1 MEIPAISVIIP
12 IYNAKDYIGKCLDS
26 LLAQTFQN
34 FEVIVVD
41 DKSTDGSLK
50 IVGSYEKKF
59 KKRFKSVVME
69 KNSRGKGYVPRNV
82 GILLATGEYVLFLDA
97 DDFLAE
103 NALETLYTAAKENEA
118 DVVYTTAYYDLNNP
132 NSPDKFKTLKD
143 AKPEEN
149 IVIDEPNKNI
159 NSVFSGEYFHSAWT
173 KFVQRDLLRKNEIF
187 FPDMATGGSFI
198 WSVNLC
204 CHSKRLLRLSTP
216 VYFRRSYSLGLV
228 TRAKKRPGSE
238 ISFWVSAFAVWLKA
252 LNELANKNEIL
263 KNNFAQ
269 HHKALLEYFN
279 HCLNQIPK
287 ETLDTLYSK
296 DIYATLLR
304 YFKDWND
311 PAVSTVPFF
320 FSAIANREKA
330 IKSTKT
336 KLNKLTVDLHGLE
349 ARPLISIIIPMYNAE
364 KFIGE
369 LLDSVLVQT
378 LKNFEIIIVDDCSKD
393 GGYKVVESYI
403 PKFGGRLKLLQMA
416 RNSGAAPG
424 PRNKGFLFSQGEY
437 IFFMDADDALTK
449 TALEEMYTLAKDHK
463 ADVVYCEKYF
473 MSKGFGKEF
482 MDNIYPAD
490 SSIQLGGFVDKPTFV
505 SEDLAERLKDL
516 AKRRFWVTPWQR
528 LVKRDLLAENHI
540 VFPEIIGS
548 DDVVWCFQVLC
559 CAKKFLRVPNSCYI
573 RRMSDE
579 SFTKS
584 KKSPNKFIRQWSD
597 VVIRGLKFAANFMD
611 RLKFFQENPNHR
623 YEALNIL
630 SKFTFGP
637 IAPVCADLEDEEIY
651 DIFMKEFAKE
661 TGEHSSLI
669 SFLCTRVVEGDKIF
683 REYQREIKKLREEL
697 RQAQN
702 LNDECKTE
710 IRRLKNGIYG
720 IANMEGNSPTPN
732 LLCPAVSIV
741 IPMYNAEKY
750 IGECLDSLLAQTF
763 QAFEVIVV
771 DDCSTDKSVEI
782 VKSYMPKFKGMLKLT
797 RTKKNSGG
805 GGYVPRNIGLN
816 FAEGEY
822 ICFVDADDFL
832 IANALETL
840 YAAATEFD
848 ADVVCTTAYYN
859 LTAENEAQKI
869 TDDMKENSFAGDPDG
884 KPNLLINSPNKNLES
899 LLFAETMPACW
910 RKFVRRKFLINNQI
924 SFPEI
929 LNGGDFIWTINLYCN
944 AGRFLRISS
953 PLYFYRSYTPNSVLR
968 KKKSPAEQI
977 FYRVSSFITWSRAFS
992 DLTREKAILNKNP
1005 GYCHRALTLKLN
1017 WCMWR
1022 LLADLNRL
1030 NHNDLYEILCREL
1043 GKGTNPGDLTA
1054 LALIFSGIILEKRD
1068 YDLLKQRIADLESE
1082 LLKFKNEE

>member
-1 MEIPAISVIIP
+1 MAKRKKKFPVVASESTSPSTLIAPAISVIIP
-12 IYNAKDYIGKCLDS
+12 MFNAEEFIGECLDS
-26 LLAQTFQN
+26 LLLQTFQN

-41 DKSTDGSLK
+41 DCS
-50 IVGSYEKKF
+50 
-59 KKRFKSVVME
+59 
-69 KNSRGKGYVPRNV
+69 
-82 GILLATGEYVLFLDA
+82 A
-97 DDFLAE
+97 D
-103 NALETLYTAAKENEA
+103 
-118 DVVYTTAYYDLNNP
+118 
-132 NSPDKFKTLKD
+132 
-143 AKPEEN
+143 
-149 IVIDEPNKNI
+149 
-159 NSVFSGEYFHSAWT
+159 NSV
-173 KFVQRDLLRKNEIF
+173 
-187 FPDMATGGSFI
+187 
-198 WSVNLC
+198 
-204 CHSKRLLRLSTP
+204 
-216 VYFRRSYSLGLV
+216 
-228 TRAKKRPGSE
+228 
-238 ISFWVSAFAVWLKA
+238 
-252 LNELANKNEIL
+252 
-263 KNNFAQ
+263 
-269 HHKALLEYFN
+269 
-279 HCLNQIPK
+279 
-287 ETLDTLYSK
+287 
-296 DIYATLLR
+296 
-304 YFKDWND
+304 
-311 PAVSTVPFF
+311 
-320 FSAIANREKA
+320 AI
-330 IKSTKT
+330 
-336 KLNKLTVDLHGLE
+336 
-349 ARPLISIIIPMYNAE
+349 
-364 KFIGE
+364 
-369 LLDSVLVQT
+369 
-378 LKNFEIIIVDDCSKD
+378 
-393 GGYKVVESYI
+393 VESFI
-403 PKFGGRLKLLQMA
+403 PKFGSRLRILQME
-416 RNSGAAPG
+416 RNSGAAPA

-437 IFFMDADDALTK
+437 VFFMDSDDALTE
-449 TALEEMYTLAKDHK
+449 TALEEMYNLAKDYDV
-463 ADVVYCEKYF
+463 DVVYCEKYF
-473 MSKGFGKEF
+473 MSTGFGQEF
-482 MDNIYPAD
+482 IGNIYPAD
-490 SSIQLGGFVDKPTFV
+490 KSIQRGGFVDKPTFV

-528 LVKRDLLAENHI
+528 LVKRELLAENHI

-584 KKSPNKFIRQWSD
+584 KKSPNKHIHQWAD
-597 VVIRGLKFAANFMD
+597 IVIRGLKFAANFMD

-782 VKSYMPKFKGMLKLT
+782 IKNYMPKFKGMLKLT